1 MQVEQGATLPVME
14 QPVVERQVLNSQ
26 VLNSQ
31 VLDTQVL
38 GYEVLDSELMTGA
51 APGDTLLPVLLP
63 NVGGDM
69 PFDEVEAAR
78 LEATRSE
85 EISGLLSAIRR
96 LENIVEEETIALA
109 TGQKVDFDDFS
120 MRKSR
125 SMLEF
130 VRLMRARMHLGGE
143 TEITEEIQ
151 RLREKLERN
160 RSLLEMHYDAVR
172 EVATIIVRA
181 IKDAESDGTYTG
193 RAARDG
199 K

>member
-1 MQVEQGATLPVME
+1 MQVEQGATAPVME
-14 QPVVERQVLNSQ
+14 QPVVDIEAVA
-26 VLNSQ
+26 
-31 VLDTQVL
+31 T
-38 GYEVLDSELMTGA
+38 EA
-51 APGDTLLPVLLP
+51 ARGDVLLP
-63 NVGGDM
+63 ALLLSSGGEMTSDDAES
-69 PFDEVEAAR
+69 PGA
-78 LEATRSE
+78 EATRSE
-85 EISGLLSAIRR
+85 EIRGLLAAIRR
-96 LENIVEEETIALA
+96 LETIVVEETTALA

-120 MRKSR
+120 ARKSR

-160 RSLLEMHYDAVR
+160 RSLLEMHYEAVR
-172 EVATIIVRA
+172 EVAGIIVKA

-193 RAARDG
+193 RSVRDA